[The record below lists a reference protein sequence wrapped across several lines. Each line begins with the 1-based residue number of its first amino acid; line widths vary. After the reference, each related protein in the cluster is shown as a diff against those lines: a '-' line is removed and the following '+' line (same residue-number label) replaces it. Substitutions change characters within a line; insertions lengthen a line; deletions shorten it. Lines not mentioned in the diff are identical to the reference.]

1 MKALSILLILA
12 GSLTLTACGETQIPK
27 IENPFARHADALQ
40 KAKDLER
47 QIQETTDER
56 TKQLDTLN

>member
-12 GSLTLTACGETQIPK
+12 GSLTLTACGETQKPK
-27 IENPFARHADALQ
+27 IENPFAGHVDALQ

-47 QIQETTDER
+47 QIQDATNKR
-56 TKQLDTLN
+56 MKQLDGLN